1 MLPGADMEVCWLCR
15 TKIEKR
21 REVPQD
27 LLDRV
32 RALTAS
38 FGSRATAS
46 ARPYLGRPRRSA

>member
-1 MLPGADMEVCWLCR
+1 MCTVRR

-32 RALTAS
+32 RALSAN
-38 FGSRATAS
+38 FGSSKACTS